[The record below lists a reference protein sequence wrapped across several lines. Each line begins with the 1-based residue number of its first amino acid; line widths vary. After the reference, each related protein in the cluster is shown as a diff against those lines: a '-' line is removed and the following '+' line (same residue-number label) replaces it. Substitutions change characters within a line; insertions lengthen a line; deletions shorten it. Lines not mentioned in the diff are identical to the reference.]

1 MIGKIRTLETQTS
14 EVYVDVNDLI
24 IELLLEVDRCESE
37 PEKEAYRS
45 LVTRLTE
52 MRDKG
57 HKRSK
62 RDGTKSI

>member
-1 MIGKIRTLETQTS
+1 MIGKVRTLETQTS

-24 IELLLEVDRCESE
+24 IELLLEVDRCQTD

-45 LVTRLTE
+45 LVSRLTE

-57 HKRSK
+57 HKRSS
-62 RDGTKSI
+62 RNGTKSV